1 MTCINTILMA
11 FAIATG
17 IFTQQGKEAAGG
29 AALQGT
35 WTIESINGQSAQEG
49 TPPLTLS
56 FDGDKYSQA
65 AGTDV
70 NERGAFKLDASKKPM
85 PIDLTIVEGDD
96 AGKTQVGIV
105 EVEGDKFRICF
116 AIPGATERPADFI
129 VKDGFLMVLGS
140 RKK

>member
-1 MTCINTILMA
+1 MTYTNTILMA

-17 IFTQQGKEAAGG
+17 IFTQQGKEATGA

-49 TPPLTLS
+49 TPPLSLS

-65 AGTDV
+65 VGTDI

-96 AGKTQVGIV
+96 AGKNSSPKNRLAAV
-105 EVEGDKFRICF
+105 
-116 AIPGATERPADFI
+116 A
-129 VKDGFLMVLGS
+129 
-140 RKK
+140 

>member
-1 MTCINTILMA
+1 MTYTSTILVA
-11 FAIATG
+11 LAVATG
-17 IFTQQGKEAAGG
+17 MFTSQGKEATGS

-35 WTIESINGQSAQEG
+35 WTIESINGKSAQEG

-65 AGTDV
+65 VGTDV

-85 PIDLTIVEGDD
+85 PIDLDDRRGRRCRED
-96 AGKTQVGIV
+96 AGGDSRSGRRQVAHLLC
-105 EVEGDKFRICF
+105 DTRRDR
-116 AIPGATERPADFI
+116 RPADFI
-129 VKDGFLMVLGS
+129 VKEGFLMVLGS